1 MNTLSDTIV
10 ALATP
15 PIKSALGIIRMS
27 GPNAFE
33 ILSMVFSKNIKDVT
47 EKTINIGSIVEN
59 NEIIDQVVILQF
71 VAPKSYTGEHL
82 VEIIIHG
89 SPLIAQQV
97 ITLLIQH
104 GARQAEPGEFSSR
117 AFLNE
122 KIDLIQAEAIHDMID
137 ATTQESKRLAMF
149 SLTGKTSEKLNPLR
163 IKIADLLALIEVNI
177 DYPEYED
184 IEQVTREKVM
194 IDTQSIIDFADE
206 LIEQGEKGRII
217 KEGIKV
223 AIIGKPN
230 VGKSSLLNALLQED
244 KAIVTEI
251 AGTTRDVVEGELN
264 FHGVLLKILD
274 TAGIRNSEDKVE
286 TLGIQK
292 TIAVMEE
299 ADLVI
304 HVIDGT
310 SNDETIEGLDTK
322 LLANKPV
329 IKVLNKKDIINTF
342 KEEEVYISAL
352 NKDISALEVAMKDI
366 LKLQPSHYSTPSF
379 YNTRQLAIL
388 RSIKEHVNHAY
399 LDAKNE
405 MTMDIVSS
413 SLQLAYQSMISL
425 LGLEGKADLGSE
437 IFSRFCVGK

>member
-27 GPNAFE
+27 GPKAFE
-33 ILSMVFSKNIKDVT
+33 ILSIVFSKNIEDVT
-47 EKTINIGSIVEN
+47 EKTIHIGSIVEN
-59 NEIIDQVVILQF
+59 NEIIDQVVVLQF

-89 SPLIAQQV
+89 SPLVAQQV

-163 IKIADLLALIEVNI
+163 TKIADLLALIEVNI

-194 IDTQSIIDFADE
+194 MDTQSIIDFADE

-230 VGKSSLLNALLQED
+230 VGKSSLLNALLQEE

-274 TAGIRNSEDKVE
+274 TAGIRNSDDKVE
-286 TLGIQK
+286 NLGIKK
-292 TIAVMEE
+292 TLAVLEE

-310 SNDETIEGLDTK
+310 LNDEAIEGLDAK
-322 LLANKPV
+322 LLANKPL
-329 IKVLNKKDIINTF
+329 IKVLNKKDALNTF
-342 KEEEVYISAL
+342 KEGEVYISAL
-352 NKDISALEVAMKDI
+352 NKDISALEVAMKNL
-366 LKLQPSHYSTPSF
+366 LKLQPSHYLTPSF

-388 RSIKEHVNHAY
+388 RSIKEHIKHAY
-399 LDAKNE
+399 VDAKNE

-413 SLQLAYQSMISL
+413 SLQLAYQSMITL

>member
-1 MNTLSDTIV
+1 MNTLTDTIV

-27 GPNAFE
+27 GPKAFE
-33 ILSMVFSKNIKDVT
+33 ILSMVFSKNIEGVL
-47 EKTINIGSIVEN
+47 EKTIHIGSIVEGS
-59 NEIIDQVVILQF
+59 EVIDQVVVLQF

-82 VEIIIHG
+82 VEVIIHG

-230 VGKSSLLNALLQED
+230 VGKSSLLNALLQEE

-299 ADLVI
+299 ADVVI

-310 SNDETIEGLDTK
+310 SNDETIEGLDTR

-342 KEEEVYISAL
+342 KEGKVYISAL
-352 NKDISALEVAMKDI
+352 NKDISALEVALKDK

>member
-1 MNTLSDTIV
+1 MQTLYDTIV

-27 GPNAFE
+27 GPKAFE
-33 ILSMVFSKNIKDVT
+33 ILSLVFSKNIEQIK
-47 EKTINIGSIVEN
+47 EKSIHIGSILEHKEV
-59 NEIIDQVVILQF
+59 IDEVVVLQF
-71 VAPKSYTGEHL
+71 IAPKSYTGENL
-82 VEIIIHG
+82 VEVMIHG

-97 ITLLIQH
+97 ITLFIQH

-117 AFLNE
+117 AYLNE
-122 KIDLIQAEAIHDMID
+122 KIDLIQAEAIHDMIE
-137 ATTQESKRLAMF
+137 ATTHESKRLAMF

-163 IKIADLLALIEVNI
+163 VKIADLLALIEVNI

-194 IDTQSIIDFADE
+194 MDTQSIIDFTDE

-223 AIIGKPN
+223 AIVGKPN

-244 KAIVTEI
+244 KAIVTDI
-251 AGTTRDVVEGELN
+251 AGTTRDIVEGELN
-264 FHGVLLKILD
+264 FNGVILKILD
-274 TAGIRNSEDKVE
+274 TAGIRQSEDKVE

-292 TIAVMEE
+292 TLAAIKE
-299 ADLVI
+299 ADLII
-304 HVIDGT
+304 HLIDGT
-310 SNDETIEGLDTK
+310 TMDHTMEGIEESVFLTTPTLK
-322 LLANKPV
+322 V
-329 IKVLNKKDIINTF
+329 INKKDKLDQLSPDLI
-342 KEEEVYISAL
+342 YISAL
-352 NKDISALEVAMKDI
+352 KQDITALEMAMKTT
-366 LKLQPSHYSTPSF
+366 LKLQPSNYTTPSF

-388 RSIKEHVNHAY
+388 RSIKEHIKHAY

-413 SLQLAYQSMISL
+413 SLQLAYQSMITL

>member
-27 GPNAFE
+27 GSKAFE
-33 ILSMVFSKNIKDVT
+33 ILSMVFSKNIEDVT
-47 EKTINIGSIVEN
+47 EKTIHIGSIVEN
-59 NEIIDQVVILQF
+59 NEIIDQVVVLQF

-82 VEIIIHG
+82 VEVIIHG

-217 KEGIKV
+217 KEGIKI

-230 VGKSSLLNALLQED
+230 VGKSSLLNALLQEE

-274 TAGIRNSEDKVE
+274 TAGIRNSDDKVE

-292 TIAVMEE
+292 TLAVMEE

-310 SNDETIEGLDTK
+310 SNDESMEGLDPK
-322 LLANKPV
+322 SLANKPL
-329 IKVLNKKDIINTF
+329 IKVLNKKDILNTF
-342 KEEEVYISAL
+342 KEGEVYISAL
-352 NKDISALEVAMKDI
+352 NKDISALEVALKDK

-388 RSIKEHVNHAY
+388 RSIKEHIKHAY

-413 SLQLAYQSMISL
+413 SLQLAYQSMITL

>member
-1 MNTLSDTIV
+1 MNTLTDTIV

-27 GPNAFE
+27 GPKAFE
-33 ILSMVFSKNIKDVT
+33 ILSMVFSKNIEGVL
-47 EKTINIGSIVEN
+47 EKTIHIGSIVEGS
-59 NEIIDQVVILQF
+59 EVIDQVVVLQF

-82 VEIIIHG
+82 VEVIIHG

-230 VGKSSLLNALLQED
+230 VGKSSLLNALLQEE

-299 ADLVI
+299 ADVVI

-310 SNDETIEGLDTK
+310 SNDETIEELDTR

-342 KEEEVYISAL
+342 KEGKVYISAL
-352 NKDISALEVAMKDI
+352 NKDISALEVALKDK